1 VISFEVDVSE
11 LKRLAQLVP
20 AMATIV
26 EEEMDKAM
34 DESGALLT
42 LLVAPRVPV
51 NYGLARASIAFART
65 GSSRGTLQGMV
76 ASDGRTTSA
85 ELGGVSTR
93 EYVNYLEFGTRAHW
107 PPLKPLKLWALRKFG
122 DEKIGYMVARK
133 IAKQGTWAKGMFF
146 LAWHQGGQRRVEK
159 IWRGVPAKAVRR
171 FETEVGVRIARGRA

>member
-1 VISFEVDVSE
+1 MMSFSVDVSE
-11 LKRLAQLVP
+11 MQRLVQLVP
-20 AMATIV
+20 RMADIAA
-26 EEEMDKAM
+26 EEMDKAM

-42 LLVAPRVPV
+42 PLVAARVPV

-76 ASDGRTTSA
+76 ASDGRSAPA

-122 DEKIGYMVARK
+122 DEKIGYMVAAK
-133 IAKQGTWAKGMFF
+133 IAREGTWAKGMFF
-146 LAWHQGGQRRVEK
+146 LAWGMGGQRRVEK
-159 IWRGVPAKAVRR
+159 IWRGVPAKAVHR
-171 FETEVGVRIARGRA
+171 FEAEVGVRIARGRR